1 MNIFLSYL
9 ITSHNETDSLDKLLD
24 KLVKSKKENHEIV
37 LLDDYSDNKETLS
50 IIEKFKDKIS
60 FYQKKLDRDY
70 GAHKNYGI
78 SLCKGKWI
86 FQIDADEYPTDTLL
100 ENIDEI
106 LESNNNNEAIWLPR
120 LNYFQ
125 GVTQQDTMMW
135 GWQLHDGMINFPD
148 YQSRLYKNLSHI
160 RYERRLHEKVEG
172 YKSYV
177 FIPAQKDIALVHEKT
192 IEKQRQTNIKYNQL
206 FTQEENKG
214 YSVK

>member
-1 MNIFLSYL
+1 MPSISYAITACNEHKELSFLLELLNNHIRSEDEVVIQLDINATKEVEEVCYKYPFFTL
-9 ITSHNETDSLDKLLD
+9 VQFSLNNDFASFKNNL
-24 KLVKSKKENHEIV
+24 KSKCN
-37 LLDDYSDNKETLS
+37 
-50 IIEKFKDKIS
+50 
-60 FYQKKLDRDY
+60 RDY
-70 GAHKNYGI
+70 
-78 SLCKGKWI
+78 I

>member
-1 MNIFLSYL
+1 MFLSYL
-9 ITSHNETDSLDKLLD
+9 ITSHNETTSLDKLLN

-37 LLDDYSDNKETLS
+37 LLDDYSDNKETLN
-50 IIEKFKDKIS
+50 IIEKFKNNIN

-78 SLCKGKWI
+78 SLCNGKWI
-86 FQIDADEYPTDTLL
+86 FQIDADEYPTDLLL
-100 ENIDEI
+100 ENINEI
-106 LESNNNNEAIWLPR
+106 LYTNDSNESIWLPR

-125 GVTQQDTMMW
+125 GVTQQDIMMW
-135 GWQLHDGMINFPD
+135 GWNYNDEMINFPD
-148 YQSRLYKNLSHI
+148 YQSRLYKNLPHI

-177 FIPAQKDIALVHEKT
+177 FIPPQKEIALVHEKT
-192 IEKQRQTNIKYNQL
+192 IEKQRQTNIKYNEL

-214 YSVK
+214 YTVK

>member
-1 MNIFLSYL
+1 MFLSYL
-9 ITSHNETDSLDKLLD
+9 VTSHNETTSLDKLLN

-37 LLDDYSDNKETLS
+37 LLDDYSDNEETLN
-50 IIEKFKDKIS
+50 IINKYKDKVN

-86 FQIDADEYPTDTLL
+86 FQIDADEYPTDMLL
-100 ENIDEI
+100 ENVDEI

-125 GVTQQDTMMW
+125 GVTQQDIMTW

-177 FIPAQKDIALVHEKT
+177 FIPAQKDIALVHEKS

>member
-9 ITSHNETDSLDKLLD
+9 ITSHNETASLDKLLD

-50 IIEKFKDKIS
+50 IIEKFKDKVS